1 MVLVGAVWDLQASK
15 EGSLKSFPS
24 AFFSLPTC
32 SGIFFFFF
40 LPTDDI
46 LIGYFF
52 QVSLC
57 YNLWTLVMSKVLL
70 GLFVTWSAL
79 QCKCFYCNL
88 SEGCNFLVKLRNV
101 RYIYFS

>member
-24 AFFSLPTC
+24 AFFSHPTC
-32 SGIFFFFF
+32 SGLFF

-57 YNLWTLVMSKVLL
+57 YNLWTLVMSKFLL

-79 QCKCFYCNL
+79 
-88 SEGCNFLVKLRNV
+88 
-101 RYIYFS
+101 